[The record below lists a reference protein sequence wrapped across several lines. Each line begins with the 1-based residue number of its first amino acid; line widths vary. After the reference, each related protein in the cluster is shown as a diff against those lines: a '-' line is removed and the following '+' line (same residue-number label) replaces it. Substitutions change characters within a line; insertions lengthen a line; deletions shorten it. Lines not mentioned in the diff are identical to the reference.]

1 MENIKSIQANKYK
14 IKMKDYDG
22 KKHMVVPVVM
32 MVEGVHSGSK
42 GAIYHSEEEL
52 SKNPH
57 LWNGIP
63 VTINHPKNDSG
74 FISANSPDVSNVGKI
89 FNTNYDGKLKSE
101 AWIDIEKIK
110 EQSME
115 AYNYIKAQKSLD
127 VSVGVFS
134 DDIKEKGEWNGE
146 EYEAKATN
154 YKPDHL
160 ALLPGESGACS
171 WNDGCGIRV
180 NQRMEKE
187 ISNFLQTNKKSYTE
201 IIRQITEKLREGESM
216 KSPYIYHYCIEVY
229 DDEVI
234 YEKSEEEKGM
244 KYYKQSYLFKDG
256 EVEFVGE
263 PTEVEKIVEFKNKI
277 STNQKTIK
285 IMSTEKSKC
294 FISKVDNLIANEAT
308 KFQETDK
315 DWLMEQ
321 TEDRLDKLVP
331 KVQANREKVIE
342 KELTEENVKI
352 FLSERKLEDVVK
364 LLPEDIQANVQSG
377 LKLRDEKRKSMI
389 EGIQANT
396 ADVWTK
402 EELEVLSC
410 EKLEK
415 IAKSAKVEVADYSA
429 SVQVNT
435 NKKEESGEEPLLP
448 MDIDF
453 AKN

>member
-63 VTINHPKNDSG
+63 VTINHPKDDSG
-74 FISANSPDVSNVGKI
+74 FISANSPNVSNVGKI

-187 ISNFLQTNKKSYTE
+187 ISNFLQINKKSYTE
-201 IIRQITEKLREGESM
+201 ITRQINEKLREGEVM
-216 KSPYIYHYCIEVY
+216 KSPYT
-229 DDEVI
+229 
-234 YEKSEEEKGM
+234 
-244 KYYKQSYLFKDG
+244 YYY
-256 EVEFVGE
+256 
-263 PTEVEKIVEFKNKI
+263 
-277 STNQKTIK
+277 
-285 IMSTEKSKC
+285 
-294 FISKVDNLIANEAT
+294 
-308 KFQETDK
+308 
-315 DWLMEQ
+315 
-321 TEDRLDKLVP
+321 
-331 KVQANREKVIE
+331 
-342 KELTEENVKI
+342 
-352 FLSERKLEDVVK
+352 
-364 LLPEDIQANVQSG
+364 
-377 LKLRDEKRKSMI
+377 
-389 EGIQANT
+389 
-396 ADVWTK
+396 
-402 EELEVLSC
+402 
-410 EKLEK
+410 
-415 IAKSAKVEVADYSA
+415 
-429 SVQVNT
+429 
-435 NKKEESGEEPLLP
+435 
-448 MDIDF
+448 
-453 AKN
+453 